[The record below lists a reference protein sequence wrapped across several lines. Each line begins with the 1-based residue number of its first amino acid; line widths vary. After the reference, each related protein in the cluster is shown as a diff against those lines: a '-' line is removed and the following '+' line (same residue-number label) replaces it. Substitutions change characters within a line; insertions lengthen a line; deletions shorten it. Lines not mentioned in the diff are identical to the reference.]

1 MTKLQFISELLS
13 AINLL
18 LEADVNSCTAHQARI
33 CLNSIFDKFE
43 EVGDSECESNTSGE
57 FEFYAYLIH
66 CLHQGGYNLWL
77 EEQETKT
84 SSEVKFIQELYKLT
98 GIPYDDLHKYMNLPV
113 SEPDYTLEVEIDV
126 TI

>member
-18 LEADVNSCTAHQARI
+18 IEADVNSCTAHQARI

-43 EVGDSECESNTSGE
+43 EVQDPECKSNTSGE
-57 FEFYAYLIH
+57 FEFYGYLIH

-77 EEQETKT
+77 EEQEKNT